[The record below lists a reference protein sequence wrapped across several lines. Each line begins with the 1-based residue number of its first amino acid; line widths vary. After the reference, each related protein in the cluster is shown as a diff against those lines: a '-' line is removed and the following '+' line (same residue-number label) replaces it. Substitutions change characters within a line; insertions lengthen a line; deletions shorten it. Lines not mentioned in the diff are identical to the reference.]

1 MATLNLTTQD
11 LRNLIGDTISETI
24 EIHRGSRSVS
34 EGSAYERPNGP
45 PTDEEIDDF
54 VAHNPLFG
62 DELQEQL
69 VVPGLL
75 GFSNTTAQAS
85 KAWIQE
91 FRKNARDWS
100 NNSSWL
106 AADLPWLTPAQS
118 QLVGESE
125 LWLPTGL
132 SRPNWVS
139 SSPTAVMMAAD
150 LLRSGG
156 ALSELSWRNFEELIG
171 RLLESEGWVVD
182 VTRPSKDG
190 GIDVIALRD
199 DATLG
204 PIKSLWQAKRYGPS
218 RKVRLAEV
226 REFGGIVDF
235 DRATKGVIVTTSR
248 LTAGALD
255 WIRRDKFRL
264 DYKDASR
271 MEAWIRANLLR

>member
-1 MATLNLTTQD
+1 MLNLTTQD
-11 LRNLIGDTISETI
+11 LRNLIGNTISETI

-34 EGSAYERPNGP
+34 EGPAYERPNGP

-62 DELQEQL
+62 DELQERL

-100 NNSSWL
+100 NNTSWL
-106 AADLPWLTPAQS
+106 AGDLPWLTPAQS

-125 LWLPTGL
+125 LWLPTSL

-171 RLLESEGWVVD
+171 QLLESEGWVVD

-248 LTAGALD
+248 LTVGALD